1 MNFVISSSELLSKLQ
16 VVGRVIASKNTLP
29 ILDDFLFDVTGKV
42 LTIKASDLETT
53 IISRSELINVEGSGT
68 IAVEA
73 KRLQEIIKEFTEQP
87 LTFIVDVENHS
98 VEIQSQYGKY
108 SLVGHP
114 ADDFPKTPHLKKSET
129 KEVKLTGELL
139 LSGLSMTHYATAN
152 DELRP
157 AMNGIYIETDSNV
170 MTFVATDAQK
180 LVRYQRKDILT
191 DVSSGFILPKK
202 PATLLRNVLQKFE
215 KEVTL
220 QIDKNNA
227 SFHAGDFII
236 FCRLVDANY
245 PAYNS
250 VIPKQNP
257 NKLMVDRFEFYNT
270 MKRVSVFSNPATN
283 LIRLAVSGNTI
294 EISAEDLDNSLSA
307 VEHVNCQYEGEPIV
321 IGFRSSYFLELLGN
335 LNCTE
340 VRIELSEPN
349 RAGLVFPGD
358 YENENEDILML
369 LMPMMLVQS

>member
-29 ILDDFLFDVTGKV
+29 ILDDFLFDVTGKT

-53 IISRSELINVEGSGT
+53 IISRSELINVEGEGT

-73 KRLQEIIKEFTEQP
+73 KRLQEIIKEFSEQP
-87 LTFIVDVENHS
+87 LTFIMDLENHG

-108 SLVGHP
+108 SLIGHP
-114 ADDFPKTPHLKKSET
+114 ADDFPKTPHLKKSDT
-129 KEVKLTGELL
+129 KEVKLTGEMLF
-139 LSGLSMTHYATAN
+139 SGLAMTHYATAN

-157 AMNGIYIETDSNV
+157 AMNGIYVETDANV
-170 MTFVATDAQK
+170 ITFVATDAQK
-180 LVRYQRKDILT
+180 LVRYQRRDILT
-191 DVSSGFILPKK
+191 EVSAGFILPKK
-202 PATLLRNVLQKFE
+202 PATLLRNVLQKFD
-215 KEVTL
+215 KDVVM
-220 QIDKNNA
+220 QMDKNNA
-227 SFHAGDFII
+227 SFVAGDYTIY
-236 FCRLVDANY
+236 CRLVDANY

-257 NKLMVDRFEFYNT
+257 NKMVVDRLEFLNT
-270 MKRVSVFSNPATN
+270 LKRVSVFSNPATN
-283 LIRLAVSGNTI
+283 LIRLAITGNSV

-307 VEHVNCQYEGEPIV
+307 VEHVTCQYEGEPIV
-321 IGFRSSYFLELLGN
+321 IGFRSSYFLELLTN
-335 LNCTE
+335 LSCTE
-340 VRIELSEPN
+340 VRLELSEPN
-349 RAGLVFPGD
+349 RAGLVFPAD

>member
-1 MNFVISSSELLSKLQ
+1 MNFVISSSELFSKLQ

-29 ILDDFLFDVTGKV
+29 ILDDFLFDITGKT

-53 IISRSELINVEGSGT
+53 IISRSELINVDGNGS

-73 KRLQEIIKEFTEQP
+73 KRLQEIMKEFTEQP
-87 LTFIVDVENHS
+87 LTFIIDLDNHS
-98 VEIQSQYGKY
+98 VEIQSQFGKY

-114 ADDFPKTPHLKKSET
+114 ADDFPKTPVLKKTET

-139 LSGLSMTHYATAN
+139 HSGLAMTHYATAN

-157 AMNGIYIETDSNV
+157 AMNGIYIETDAKAI
-170 MTFVATDAQK
+170 TFVATDAQK
-180 LVRYQRKDILT
+180 LVRYQRKDVLSNV
-191 DVSSGFILPKK
+191 DAGFILPKK
-202 PATLLRNVLQKFE
+202 PTTLLRNVLQRFE
-215 KEVTL
+215 KEVVL

-227 SFHAGDFII
+227 SFIVGDYSI

-250 VIPKQNP
+250 VIPKQNT
-257 NKLMVDRFEFYNT
+257 NKLTVDRIEFYNT
-270 MKRVSVFSNPATN
+270 LKRVSVFSNPATN
-283 LIRLAVSGNTI
+283 LIRLAVSGNSV

-307 VEHVNCQYEGEPIV
+307 VEHVNCQYDGEPIV
-321 IGFRSSYFLELLGN
+321 IGFRSSYFLELLAN

-340 VRIELSEPN
+340 VRLELSEPN
-349 RAGLVFPGD
+349 RAGLLFPND
-358 YENENEDILML
+358 YENESEDILML

>member
-1 MNFVISSSELLSKLQ
+1 MNFVISSSELFSKLQ

-29 ILDDFLFDVTGKV
+29 ILDDFLFDITGKT

-53 IISRSELINVEGSGT
+53 IISRSELINVDGNGS

-73 KRLQEIIKEFTEQP
+73 KRLQEIMKEFTEQP
-87 LTFIVDVENHS
+87 LTFIIDLDNHS
-98 VEIQSQYGKY
+98 VEIQSQFGKY

-114 ADDFPKTPHLKKSET
+114 ADDFPKTPVLKKTET

-139 LSGLSMTHYATAN
+139 HSGLAMTHYATAN

-157 AMNGIYIETDSNV
+157 AMNGIYIETDAKAI
-170 MTFVATDAQK
+170 TFVATDAQK
-180 LVRYQRKDILT
+180 LVRYQRKDILSNV
-191 DVSSGFILPKK
+191 DAGFILPKK
-202 PATLLRNVLQKFE
+202 PTTLLRNVLQRFE
-215 KEVTL
+215 KEVVL

-227 SFHAGDFII
+227 SFIVGDYSI

-250 VIPKQNP
+250 VIPKQNT
-257 NKLMVDRFEFYNT
+257 NKLTVDRLEFYNT
-270 MKRVSVFSNPATN
+270 LKRVSVFSNPATN
-283 LIRLAVSGNTI
+283 LIRLAVSGNSV

-307 VEHVNCQYEGEPIV
+307 VEHVNCQYDGEPIV
-321 IGFRSSYFLELLGN
+321 IGFRSSYFLELLAN

-340 VRIELSEPN
+340 VRLELSEPN
-349 RAGLVFPGD
+349 RAGLLFPND
-358 YENENEDILML
+358 YENESEDILML